1 MRAQSTSLSRQIT
14 GLSYAFAVI
23 LVTLLGSFGWW
34 AASRIDDRA
43 MARETRSVQNEL
55 TEIVERIPI
64 EQDSSVIWD
73 DAVLNLRSN
82 NTAWIADN
90 LAEWMSSHFGHDRV
104 LLLDKDNQ
112 IVRAVE
118 HGFEVSADDYAAE
131 LGGLLP
137 LVDDLRRQ
145 MAQASGNAADST
157 EAVTGLG
164 LLDYLQ
170 PAVGPSAAVSI
181 RPIIPETDAVQ
192 QVPGSEYLMASIRFL
207 NGSLLTELREG
218 TELKDL
224 EFEQGKPSDP
234 DRIASPIVSRSG
246 RIIGFFTW
254 VPEEPAF
261 NLIKET
267 APMIAAG
274 VLAAIIAVSFLLR
287 RLQRTST
294 MLEVTKEKASFL
306 AFHDPLTGVPNR
318 ALFEDRLEQ
327 ALANMRRTGSMVA
340 LHYIDLDR
348 FKHVNDTLGH
358 PAGDELIRFAA
369 RQLSGLV
376 SEVDTVARLGGD
388 EFAIIQ
394 FQPAT
399 IAAAEALSQKVVDA
413 FANPIPVAGV
423 EALIG
428 ASVGVIVT
436 ADASSN
442 AADMMRQA
450 DIALYQ
456 AKDSGR
462 GRYQLFAGEH
472 GDAVQERHTLEIDLR
487 AALSTGQGLELVY
500 QPIFNTDET
509 LAGAEAL
516 IRWNHPTR
524 GRMAPDAF
532 IGLAEERGL
541 IDQLGM
547 WVMHAACRFAA
558 QSNLPWVAVNV
569 SPLQFRSERF
579 AETVSAALRKTNLP
593 ASRLQI
599 EITEGLLL
607 QNSPRIQTTLSE
619 LRAGGIRIA
628 LDDFRTGYS
637 SISYLRTHG
646 IDKLKI
652 DQSFT
657 AQLGIDPKI
666 ESIIKSIVD
675 LGRAMDM
682 VVTAEGVE
690 TLDQRA
696 VLAAIGC
703 DELQGYLLSRPI
715 SADQMSLLMN
725 QHLKLAV

>member
-1 MRAQSTSLSRQIT
+1 
-14 GLSYAFAVI
+14 
-23 LVTLLGSFGWW
+23 
-34 AASRIDDRA
+34 
-43 MARETRSVQNEL
+43 VQNEL
-55 TEIVERIPI
+55 REIVERIPL
-64 EQDSSVIWD
+64 EQDSAVVWD
-73 DAVLNLRSN
+73 EAVLNLRSN
-82 NTAWIADN
+82 NSDWIAEN
-90 LAEWMSSHFGHDRV
+90 LAEWMSSYFGHDLV
-104 LLLDKDNQ
+104 LLFDKENRV
-112 IVRAVE
+112 VRAVE
-118 HGFEVSADDYAAE
+118 HGVEVSADSLGAE
-131 LGGLLP
+131 LAALLP
-137 LVDDLRRQ
+137 LVQDLRDQ
-145 MAQASGNAADST
+145 MAHVSGNLADST
-157 EAVTGLG
+157 EVVTGLG
-164 LLDYLQ
+164 SLGYIQ
-170 PAVGPSAAVSI
+170 PEFGSPAAVSI
-181 RPIIPETDAVQ
+181 RPIVPDTDAVRQ
-192 QVPGSEYLMASIRFL
+192 APGTEYLIASIR
-207 NGSLLTELREG
+207 SLDGPLLAELREG
-218 TELKDL
+218 TDL
-224 EFEQGKPSDP
+224 RDLSFEQGSVSDP
-234 DRIASPIVSRSG
+234 ERIASPVVGHNG

-267 APMIAAG
+267 APMTAAG
-274 VLAAIIAVSFLLR
+274 VLAAIIAVSYLLR
-287 RLQRTST
+287 RLQRTSK

-327 ALANMRRTGSMVA
+327 ALANMRRTGSMIA

-369 RQLSGLV
+369 KQLSGLV
-376 SEVDTVARLGGD
+376 HEVDTVARLGGD

-399 IAAAEALSQKVVDA
+399 LSAAESLSQQVVDV
-413 FANPIPVAGV
+413 FAEPIPVAGV

-436 ADASSN
+436 ADASLS
-442 AADMMRQA
+442 ATDFMRQA

-472 GDAVQERHTLEIDLR
+472 GDAVQERHNLEIDLR
-487 AALSTGQGLELVY
+487 AALQTGRGLELAY
-500 QPIFNTDET
+500 QPIFHTDET

-524 GRMAPDAF
+524 GRMSPDAF
-532 IGLAEERGL
+532 IKLAEERGL

-547 WVMHAACRFAA
+547 WVMHSACTFAA
-558 QSNLPWVAVNV
+558 QAALPWIAVNV

-579 AETVSAALRKTNLP
+579 AESVRAALKKSSLP
-593 ASRLQI
+593 ATRLQI

-607 QNSPRIQTTLSE
+607 QNSPRIQTTLRE
-619 LRAGGIRIA
+619 LRASGIRIA
-628 LDDFRTGYS
+628 LDDFGTGYS

-657 AQLGIDPKI
+657 AQLGVDPKI

-690 TLDQRA
+690 TADQRA

-715 SADQMSLLMN
+715 SADQMSSLLR
-725 QHLKLAV
+725 QHFKVAV